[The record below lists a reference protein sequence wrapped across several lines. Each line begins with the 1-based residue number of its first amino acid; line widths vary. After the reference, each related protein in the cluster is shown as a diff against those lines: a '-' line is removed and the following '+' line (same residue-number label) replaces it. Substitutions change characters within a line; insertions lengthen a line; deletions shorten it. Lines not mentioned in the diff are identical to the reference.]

1 MNGVTAVSIGELIM
15 NTMVSINCIAYNQER
30 YISDAIEGFLRQQ
43 TDFEYEILIH
53 DDASSDRTAGIIEDY
68 ALRYPEVIK
77 PLYQTEN
84 QYSKGIKVGTA
95 FNLPRAEGKYVAFCE
110 GDDYWTDPEKLQ
122 KQVDYMESHPDCSM
136 CCHAVKPVNREGRP
150 VGRLIRPYHQNC
162 LVSIEDL
169 IMGGGTFISLN
180 SILYR
185 RELMKSPPEF
195 YLQAPVGDIPMLLY
209 LSTRG
214 TVYYFDEVMSAYR
227 TGVAGS
233 WIDRVNRSK
242 AKEIDIRTRLIEM
255 TDSFNRFTDYQY
267 ADSVARRQY
276 ENELLLLIARGEVAA
291 LKEERFRKYR
301 DNQGLYLVALIYLN
315 KYFPY
320 LYRKLKPLKK
330 CISAK
335 LSASDRS

>member
-1 MNGVTAVSIGELIM
+1 FA
-15 NTMVSINCIAYNQER
+15 
-30 YISDAIEGFLRQQ
+30 
-43 TDFEYEILIH
+43 
-53 DDASSDRTAGIIEDY
+53 
-68 ALRYPEVIK
+68 
-77 PLYQTEN
+77 
-84 QYSKGIKVGTA
+84 
-95 FNLPRAEGKYVAFCE
+95 
-110 GDDYWTDPEKLQ
+110 
-122 KQVDYMESHPDCSM
+122 
-136 CCHAVKPVNREGRP
+136 
-150 VGRLIRPYHQNC
+150 
-162 LVSIEDL
+162 
-169 IMGGGTFISLN
+169 
-180 SILYR
+180 
-185 RELMKSPPEF
+185 
-195 YLQAPVGDIPMLLY
+195 
-209 LSTRG
+209 
-214 TVYYFDEVMSAYR
+214 EVMAAYR

-242 AKEIDIRTRLIEM
+242 AKQMDIRTRLIEV
-255 TDSFNRFTDYQY
+255 TDCFNRFTDYQY